1 MDHAEIVDVIP
12 VIGDKQ
18 AELVLVRIDF
28 QGFFR
33 QVKPKFQAPGVLL
46 CYRTYIPVTSR
57 IKANK
62 DKVSYKTVCHFLVYL
77 FLNMALLKLGFCS
90 SKTKTKLRYL
100 LCTIH
105 GQKYMDNCI

>member
-18 AELVLVRIDF
+18 AELVLVKTDF

-33 QVKPKFQAPGVLL
+33 QVKPKFQAAGVLL

-62 DKVSYKTVCHFLVYL
+62 DKVSYKTVCL
-77 FLNMALLKLGFCS
+77 FFKASFFKHGF
-90 SKTKTKLRYL
+90 T
-100 LCTIH
+100 
-105 GQKYMDNCI
+105 